1 MKHLKPWVRPEN
13 YIGATWYG
21 WYAGLGHHRESSTL
35 DESNFQV
42 FYERL
47 KALPEIEVDDT
58 INAGSHWNPRTFLNI
73 SGVQIVRESHPMVG
87 WVEWVAI
94 HESNTAALELAEELM
109 AKLEDYPALDEEH
122 WSMMEAELVDGY
134 WAKMPLQERIQYCQD
149 AEESIF
155 AARRDWPTGKVF
167 DRLREVIA

>member
-1 MKHLKPWVRPEN
+1 
-13 YIGATWYG
+13 
-21 WYAGLGHHRESSTL
+21 
-35 DESNFQV
+35 
-42 FYERL
+42 
-47 KALPEIEVDDT
+47 
-58 INAGSHWNPRTFLNI
+58 
-73 SGVQIVRESHPMVG
+73 MVG